1 VPAARPEPDPLHG
14 LSRRGLLAAGGIV
27 IAAVLATAAVSL
39 REAQTAAASMLGVRP
54 GYGPASVSA
63 VPNEAAIVRR
73 IWMPGLDDGYN
84 PQGLAVAGDSILVA
98 AYRSESPEVHR
109 GPCRV
114 FRVDT
119 ATGRATGQ
127 LDVPPPCGH
136 AGGLATAA
144 AIKRFYVADTHTF
157 FMAALG
163 GAFDDGGHF
172 ATHPLGP
179 GLVGAL
185 AVSGTDAIWLGTY
198 REDEPGW
205 LYRFTAAA
213 LDAMPDGAALNA
225 SDATFQIAIP
235 SHAQGAAIDAGGRLW
250 VARSTLRW
258 GELDRLDAA
267 SGKVEREYQAP
278 PGLEGIAFDA
288 AGRLWAVS
296 EAGARHYT
304 EGWRGFVLP
313 FYPLIVAIDPERLK

>member
-1 VPAARPEPDPLHG
+1 VGAIGTCSL
-14 LSRRGLLAAGGIV
+14 LFFFSSRRRHTIL
-27 IAAVLATAAVSL
+27 VSDW
-39 REAQTAAASMLGVRP
+39 SSDVCSSDLGRDEDTVT
-54 GYGPASVSA
+54 
-63 VPNEAAIVRR
+63 
-73 IWMPGLDDGYN
+73 GLDDGYN
-84 PQGLAVAGDSILVA
+84 PQGLAVASDSVLVA

-136 AGGLATAA
+136 AGGLAIAA
-144 AIKRFYVADTHTF
+144 AIKRFYVADTHTLL
-157 FMAALG
+157 MAALG

-225 SDATFQIAIP
+225 SDATFQIAVP
-235 SHAQGAAIDAGGRLW
+235 SHAQGAARGVGRGVGADVCGWPAAPGGGESSTASTRPAGKSSASIMRRLASKASRSMPRDGSGPCRRR
-250 VARSTLRW
+250 ARAITPR
-258 GELDRLDAA
+258 GGAA
-267 SGKVEREYQAP
+267 SCC
-278 PGLEGIAFDA
+278 
-288 AGRLWAVS
+288 
-296 EAGARHYT
+296 
-304 EGWRGFVLP
+304 P
-313 FYPLIVAIDPERLK
+313 FIR